1 VQDLRTRAGLT
12 VSTRT
17 EAGDLHDG
25 SAWTE
30 IAWLGAPASD
40 VTLLA
45 VNVAQ
50 AAPVAQRAIAS
61 IRSTR

>member
-1 VQDLRTRAGLT
+1 

-30 IAWLGAPASD
+30 IARVGSPESD
-40 VTLLA
+40 VTL
-45 VNVAQ
+45 VAINTLPV
-50 AAPVAQRAIAS
+50 APVAQRVITGFGSAP
-61 IRSTR
+61 